1 MENWYSVRMRSS
13 QGAPHE
19 NGGIHISGAERLVEP
34 SDVKNISYD
43 MIQRAM
49 NHSRGNADF
58 ISLKIETI
66 RNEDIQYIAPL
77 HVKKAMNEHYHT
89 TKQVLQEQLFESPIS
104 ESLISSYYEWLL
116 HDNVTRGAIIVDVN
130 SGERVDPNRERGI
143 RVSHFDWQ
151 KSSIQKWPKNLLG
164 VYSERRAE
172 AIALASK
179 VAAAGTICELC
190 CSDDPEYT
198 TGYLTYQD
206 KYIQIPNMKKEYSPY
221 GGRVF
226 FIDSTKL
233 DLDRYIHY
241 LEEVPVLVGGIR

>member
-19 NGGIHISGAERLVEP
+19 DGGIHISGAERLIEA
-34 SDVKNISYD
+34 SDVKSISYD

-66 RNEDIQYIAPL
+66 RNEDIQHLAPL
-77 HVKKAMNEHYHT
+77 HVKKAMNKSYQT
-89 TKQVLQEQLFESPIS
+89 TKQVLQEQLADSSIS

-116 HDNVTRGAIIVDVN
+116 HDNVNRGAIIVDIN
-130 SGERVDPNRERGI
+130 SGKRIDPDRNRGV
-143 RVSHFDWQ
+143 RVSHFDWN
-151 KSSIQKWPKNLLG
+151 KSSIQKWPKDLLG
-164 VYSERRAE
+164 IYSERRAE

-190 CSDDPEYT
+190 CSDDPEFT

-206 KYIQIPNMKKEYSPY
+206 KYIQIPNMKEEQSPY

-226 FIDSTKL
+226 FIDSKKL

-241 LEEVPVLVGGIR
+241 LEKVPVLVGGV